1 MTQAYRTA
9 ADLPDIALIAT
20 AGRVEAARVRAA
32 LEQTFAFRGTHD
44 APERLPTPPE
54 TWVAPYTIIARED
67 QLRWS
72 TLVDVFEAARAFL
85 DPVLTGSGGAV
96 WDPTAWRWR
105 VPASPPNP
113 EQD

>member
-1 MTQAYRTA
+1 MS
-9 ADLPDIALIAT
+9 ADLLRREQVGQDLVAVGEANRPAL
-20 AGRVEAARVRAA
+20 VEAR
-32 LEQTFAFRGTHD
+32 
-44 APERLPTPPE
+44 
-54 TWVAPYTIIARED
+54 VAPYAIIARED

-72 TLVDVFEAARAFL
+72 TLVDAFEAARAFL

-96 WDPTAWRWR
+96 WDPTAWRWT